1 MSLGGQESNGTQRM
15 YELAFPIIDSLENGN
30 VLCIDE
36 FELFLHPHECEYI
49 IDLFRD
55 KRINKNGAQ
64 LIIMTHATQIMNQ
77 VDRKNIY
84 LFGKNAKEETV
95 IGNIPGTIR
104 QDDRLIEKKYLKG
117 LFGSIPNVERSE

>member
-1 MSLGGQESNGTQRM
+1 
-15 YELAFPIIDSLENGN
+15 
-30 VLCIDE
+30 
-36 FELFLHPHECEYI
+36 
-49 IDLFRD
+49 
-55 KRINKNGAQ
+55 
-64 LIIMTHATQIMNQ
+64 MTHATQIMNQ